1 MAVELFG
8 SGRWNGQ
15 WIWADRT
22 AHLAEE
28 DILSQ
33 RLDPDYYDRR
43 VLFRRTFELEQV
55 PDTAPLRITADSRYI
70 LYLNGIELSRG
81 PIRHGRRQLH
91 YDLADAADV
100 LRPGRNVIAV
110 QARFFGI
117 RNAWWVPAPVTKNL
131 GGGAF
136 VMELTA
142 GDQQIV
148 TDASWRYLEPDAWTP
163 SLPATAVSPQMTETF
178 DARKLDPEWCGW
190 EFDDSAW
197 RPVRVLIE
205 RGHGTADDARPPSE
219 PYGAILPSPVP
230 PMSENLINA
239 KSVSTSVVP
248 AATGPVATVLSEA
261 LGAAELHSAG
271 VLPLRID
278 LSKGPQV
285 LVADFGKVVAGHP
298 RLELQA
304 PAGVRISGALS
315 EMPDPHELAHGGAFR
330 YTTRKGANTFIRE
343 DPCGG
348 RYLIALIEGE
358 GSVQVSGICMFERI
372 RPRPD
377 GPDFACSDPDLDRI
391 YRLGVRT
398 VDLTAQDAY
407 LDCPSRE
414 QRAWTGDSVVHQ
426 SVDLVANPDWSL
438 ARWNPQLLAQPRAD
452 GMLPMCG
459 VGDFGEEDYV
469 AIPDWALHWIRSVHN
484 LYRYTG
490 DRELVRGLLGAAES
504 SLRWFLPFQGAD
516 GLVHDVTGWVLIDWS
531 PVPVTGTSASLNAL
545 LARGLRDF
553 AEMAEWL
560 GDAGR
565 AEWAR
570 SVHEEVAAGFEAFW
584 DEGRGAYRE
593 QILDGSVQP
602 TVTEHAQAAAVC
614 AGIVPADRL
623 TILRELLLER
633 TVMLTRAAFLPDP
646 EFEPEYDAL
655 PSPGQSRHDPETTV
669 VGAQPFYR
677 YVVHDA
683 LALLGAEDEIAGLT
697 RQWLAIEETGPTAWR
712 EVWQGGSYAH
722 GWSSTPTRDLI
733 VYTLGVSPGEAGY
746 ATVRVAPRLG
756 DLDWARGV
764 VPTPHGEVTVEVRGK
779 DVTVSSPVPVE
790 LVDREGN
797 ATRHD
802 AGEVTATL

>member
-1 MAVELFG
+1 MEFG

-22 AHLAEE
+22 AHVAED
-28 DILSQ
+28 DILTQ

-43 VLFRRTFELEQV
+43 VLFRRTFELDLV
-55 PDTAPLRITADSRYI
+55 PETAPLRITADSRYI
-70 LYLNGIELSRG
+70 LFLNGIELSRG

-91 YDLADAADV
+91 FDLLDAADV

-110 QARFFGI
+110 QARFFGT

-131 GGGAF
+131 GGGAL
-136 VMELTA
+136 VMELDL
-142 GDQQIV
+142 GDRQIT
-148 TDASWRYLEPDAWTP
+148 TDEQWRYLEPEAWTP
-163 SLPATAVSPQMTETF
+163 GRPATSVSPQMTETF
-178 DARKLDPEWCGW
+178 DARKLDPEWCGP
-190 EFDDSAW
+190 EFDDRSW
-197 RPVRVLIE
+197 SPVRILVE

-219 PYGAILPSPVP
+219 PYGALLPSPIP
-230 PMSENLINA
+230 AMSENIVTA
-239 KSVSTSVVP
+239 KSVAKSP
-248 AATGPVATVLSEA
+248 ASAADGPVATVLAQA
-261 LGAAELHSAG
+261 LQGAELQSAG

-278 LSKGPQV
+278 LSKGPQ
-285 LVADFGKVVAGHP
+285 LIVADFGKVVAGHP
-298 RLELQA
+298 RLELQGPDGA
-304 PAGVRISGALS
+304 RISAALS
-315 EMPDPHELAHGGAFR
+315 ERPDPHELAHGGAFR
-330 YTTRKGANTFIRE
+330 YTTRKGSNTFVRE

-348 RYLIALIEGE
+348 RYLIALIEGSGYVQL
-358 GSVQVSGICMFERI
+358 GSVAMLERL
-372 RPRPD
+372 RPRPE
-377 GPDFACSDPDLDRI
+377 GPEFACSDPDLDRI

-426 SVDLVANPDWSL
+426 AVDLVTNPDWSL

-452 GMLPMCG
+452 GLLPMCG
-459 VGDFGEEDYV
+459 VGDFGDEDYV

-490 DRELVRGLLGAAES
+490 DRELVRGLLAAAES

-565 AEWAR
+565 AAWAR
-570 SVHEEVAAGFEAFW
+570 SVHAEIAAGFETFW

-602 TVTEHAQAAAVC
+602 TVTEHAQASAVC

-623 TILRELLLER
+623 PVLRELLLSR
-633 TVMLTRAAFLPDP
+633 DAMWTRAMFLPDP
-646 EFEPEYDAL
+646 EDERTPGAL
-655 PSPGQSRHDPETTV
+655 PSPSRSRHDPESTV
-669 VGAQPFYR
+669 VGAQPFFR

-697 RQWLAIEETGPTAWR
+697 RQWLAMAETGPTAWR
-712 EVWQGGSYAH
+712 EVWEGGSYAH

-733 VYTLGVSPGEAGY
+733 VYTMGITPGGPGY

-756 DLDWARGV
+756 DLDWARAV
-764 VPTPHGEVTVEVRGK
+764 VPTPHGPVTVEVRGK
-779 DVTVSSPVPVE
+779 EVTVDSPVPVD

-797 ATRHD
+797 ATRHG
-802 AGEVTATL
+802 AGETTATI